1 MVLRPP
7 TLTGNNANEPRSAGV
22 EVYPLIEGIIII
34 MMMMM
39 MMMMMTTTIIIM
51 TTTIII
57 TMTTTI
63 IITMTTIIIQY
74 YYTIIIFCVFADS
87 VSAHVTMIRNAKEY
101 KSLVWPIS

>member
-1 MVLRPP
+1 M
-7 TLTGNNANEPRSAGV
+7 
-22 EVYPLIEGIIII
+22 YPLKEGIIII
-34 MMMMM
+34 
-39 MMMMMTTTIIIM
+39 II
-51 TTTIII
+51 III
-57 TMTTTI
+57 TIKTTTI

>member
-39 MMMMMTTTIIIM
+39 MMMMTTTIII
-51 TTTIII
+51 
-57 TMTTTI
+57 MTTTI

-87 VSAHVTMIRNAKEY
+87 VSAHVTMIGNAKEY
-101 KSLVWPIS
+101 KSLVWPIT